1 RMSSRWYPGKKIITN
16 VGREVLR
23 GSRLLSASAVP
34 SFSSPKTT
42 VTTLPGGMRVATEN
56 TNMPTAT
63 IGVFIDAGSRYEHEI
78 NNGTAHFLEHMAFKG
93 TARRTRYDLEL
104 EVENMGAHLNAYT
117 SREQTVYY
125 AKCFAHDI
133 ERSTDILSDILLHS
147 RLNKSDVEAE
157 RSVILR
163 EAEEVAQNLQEV
175 VFDELHLAAFAGNPL
190 SYTILGPD
198 KNIKSITRNDLADY
212 IKAHYRCNRMVIAAS
227 GGVDHSQV
235 VELAWKYFG
244 QLPSSSGEE
253 YLMKGQY
260 IPCEKKLV
268 NEKMERVSG
277 AICVEGVSWT
287 HEDNLAM
294 MVANT
299 ILGEFDRSRGLGFN
313 SPSLMQLSVADIE
326 GVLSFQ
332 AFNTCYKDTGL
343 MGIYYHTH
351 PKALPSL
358 MNAVV
363 EGWRWMAYEVDEQT
377 VEKGK
382 RSLLTNLSL
391 MLDGSTPVTEDIG
404 RQLMFYG
411 RRIPIEEL
419 KARVEA
425 ITVDSL
431 REVCQK
437 RLLNCR
443 LATMIVGPSLKDI
456 PSNEEIET
464 ALSR

>member
-1 RMSSRWYPGKKIITN
+1 MSSRWYPGKKIITN

-23 GSRLLSASAVP
+23 GSRLLSTSAAP
-34 SFSSPKTT
+34 SFSPKTT
-42 VTTLPGGMRVATEN
+42 VTTLPSGMRVATEN

-63 IGVFIDAGSRYEHEI
+63 IGVFIDAGSRYENEK

-93 TARRTRYDLEL
+93 TSRRTRYDLEL

-133 ERSTDILSDILLHS
+133 ERSTDILSDILIHS
-147 RLNKSDVEAE
+147 RLHKKDVEAE

-175 VFDELHLAAFAGNPL
+175 VFDELHMAVFDGTPL
-190 SYTILGPD
+190 SYTILGPE
-198 KNIKSITRNDLADY
+198 KNIKSITRDDLADY
-212 IKAHYRCNRMVIAAS
+212 IKTHYKGNRMVIAAS

-235 VELAWKYFG
+235 VELASKYFG
-244 QLPSSSGEE
+244 QPPSSSGEE
-253 YLMKGQY
+253 YVIKGKY
-260 IPCEKKLV
+260 VPCEKMLV
-268 NEKMERVSG
+268 EERMERVSG

-294 MVANT
+294 MVTNT
-299 ILGEFDRSRGLGFN
+299 ILGEFDRSRGLGLN
-313 SPSLMQLSVADIE
+313 APSEMQLKVASIE
-326 GVLSFQ
+326 GVFSFQ
-332 AFNTCYKDTGL
+332 SFNTCYKDTGL
-343 MGIYYHTH
+343 NGIYYQTE
-351 PKALPSL
+351 PKALRPL

-363 EGWRWMAYEVDEQT
+363 EGWRWMAYDVDAET

-382 RSLLTNLSL
+382 RSLLTNLML

-404 RQLMFYG
+404 RQLIFYG
-411 RRIPIEEL
+411 RRIPMEEL

-437 RLLNCR
+437 RLLNCK
-443 LATMIVGPSLKDI
+443 LATMIVGPALKDI
-456 PSNEEIET
+456 PSNEEIEA